1 MNRLRPMRSDGPRH
15 AHALPWRFAGPLL
28 LLVAALVAPRT
39 SAAQMLPSDD
49 PPPTRPPSRVVARE
63 SAEVVA
69 GAHADEAG
77 FLSTV
82 PMQIGGAR
90 GQTVGTGRRIDIDLR
105 DADIHNVLRLL
116 AEVGNVNI
124 VTSDDVAGN
133 VTIRMHNV
141 PWDRALVVPGRP
153 PAGGAAPEG
162 TLDGRKLGA
171 GPPTPG
177 MGIPS
182 AEPTDGGGCAW
193 VLETPC
199 DAIATERST
208 TWAFGFNGSSRSKT
222 TSAGISASAPS
233 GVLRRR
239 AGEMRA
245 TRQCTA

>member
-82 PMQIGGAR
+82 PMQINGAR

-141 PWDRALVVPGRP
+141 PWDRALEVIL
-153 PAGGAAPEG
+153 AARSLGMQRDGNIIRIAPQSV
-162 TLDGRKLGA
+162 LDKERELAIERAKQNVAL
-171 GPPTPG
+171 
-177 MGIPS
+177 
-182 AEPTDGGGCAW
+182 EP
-193 VLETPC
+193 LETRLIP
-199 DAIATERST
+199 
-208 TWAFGFNGSSRSKT
+208 
-222 TSAGISASAPS
+222 
-233 GVLRRR
+233 
-239 AGEMRA
+239 
-245 TRQCTA
+245 